1 MLGYVASCLSDLVQV
16 LDECQAA
23 LGWLE
28 EKQNLQD
35 SMKKTEDP
43 VLVTADIKKKEETLS
58 RVADPIL
65 SKPAPKPKVN
75 AVDTKPRSKQLHL
88 VHNVTITS
96 QSSCSDASIGQCK
109 QMCMRRVHTLSIRNK
124 PNYR

>member
-1 MLGYVASCLSDLVQV
+1 MLSTHDAFTELSCCMLGYAASPLSVFVQV

-43 VLVTADIKKKEETLS
+43 VLVTADIKKKEETLA

-65 SKPAPKPKVN
+65 SKPAPKPKVI
-75 AVDTKPRSKQLHL
+75 AVDTQPC
-88 VHNVTITS
+88 S
-96 QSSCSDASIGQCK
+96 QQSYL
-109 QMCMRRVHTLSIRNK
+109 CMM
-124 PNYR
+124 